1 MYDWEQTQRYE
12 TFSDR
17 LNDTLIRTGDI
28 TAAFHAAAGADDA
41 DWELTEGLNFN
52 EPFDP
57 FADDPE

>member
-1 MYDWEQTQRYE
+1 MYDWESTQQYE
-12 TFSDR
+12 ETLS
-17 LNDTLIRTGDI
+17 DTLIRTGDFS
-28 TAAFHAAAGADDA
+28 AALLAADADDA